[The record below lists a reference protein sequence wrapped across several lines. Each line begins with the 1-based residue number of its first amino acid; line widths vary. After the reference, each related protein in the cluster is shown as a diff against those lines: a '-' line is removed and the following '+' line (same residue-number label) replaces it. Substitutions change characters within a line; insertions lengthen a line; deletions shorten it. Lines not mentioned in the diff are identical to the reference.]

1 MFRAV
6 LREYQKIFLKGET
19 MNNKPKI
26 DKKELLISSLEQSL
40 RWAQIENEKRIRKFK
55 AHCSL
60 EESTLE
66 QAISIAKNL

>member
-1 MFRAV
+1 M
-6 LREYQKIFLKGET
+6 K
-19 MNNKPKI
+19 NKPKI

-66 QAISIAKNL
+66 QALSIAKNL